1 MRELLLELDH
11 AEFPY
16 QVGQSVGVVASD
28 EHIRLFSVADLP
40 DTGPT
45 GMARI
50 RICVKRIGQA
60 SEFLCDLKPGE
71 QVTLTGPHGL
81 PFEVPEDHT
90 ANLILFCTGTG
101 IAPFRAFVKYL
112 YEKVPDWTGP
122 VWLFYGAKNP
132 LETLYMNDEQDDFA
146 NYYDLDSFVAFKALG
161 PNPRW
166 PDSIPWDRALDARAD
181 ELLAAFD
188 SPNTRVLWPVRR
200 RCATSSTKCSPSD
213 WAQPR
218 NGATGAKS

>member
-1 MRELLLELDH
+1 MRQTH
-11 AEFPY
+11 RAGF
-16 QVGQSVGVVASD
+16 
-28 EHIRLFSVADLP
+28 
-40 DTGPT
+40 
-45 GMARI
+45 
-50 RICVKRIGQA
+50 
-60 SEFLCDLKPGE
+60 EFLCDLKPGE

-81 PFEVPEDHT
+81 PFEVFEDHT

-181 ELLAAFD
+181 ELLAAF
-188 SPNTRVLWPVRR
+188 STRPTRVSRPVRR
-200 RCATSSTKCSPSD
+200 RCARRARRSVRRAIGLSRGMAPPARRVSRRRSLGRTALLSQASPLK
-213 WAQPR
+213 AAVQKTAPHEV
-218 NGATGAKS
+218 G